1 MSTVKAVRFL
11 RTSLSFVHLGEVKGF
26 QGVFKLTKECIFMSE
41 FEPKIEPAS
50 PAAAPVTA
58 KMYHGDTKKLVS
70 LAMLT
75 ALAYIV
81 MILSKALPQVSGFL
95 QLDLKDT
102 IICIGGFLFG
112 PMAAAVSSIV
122 VAVIEMFTYSDTGI
136 IGCIMNMLATCAFCC
151 TASFVYKRIH
161 TKKGAVIGLSCGVVV
176 LTIVMLLWNYLI
188 TPIYMKIDRAVVA
201 AMLPTVFLPFNLVK
215 GGLNM
220 AIILLIYKPV
230 VTALRKAHLVP
241 ESKDGSK
248 QGGRINAG
256 FLLFALALLG
266 TFVTLALV
274 MLEII

>member
-1 MSTVKAVRFL
+1 MFNNKFEPAMEPRTTVAPSQSRMSVKSL
-11 RTSLSFVHLGEVKGF
+11 TSLS
-26 QGVFKLTKECIFMSE
+26 
-41 FEPKIEPAS
+41 
-50 PAAAPVTA
+50 
-58 KMYHGDTKKLVS
+58 
-70 LAMLT
+70 MLT

-122 VAVIEMFTYSDTGI
+122 VATIEMFTYSDTGI
-136 IGCIMNMLATCAFCC
+136 IGCLMNMLATCAFCC
-151 TASFVYKRIH
+151 TASFIYKRIH

-176 LTIVMLLWNYLI
+176 LTVVMLLWNYLI

-220 AIILLIYKPV
+220 AVILLLYKPV

-241 ESKDGSK
+241 ESMDSSK
-248 QGGRINAG
+248 QAGRVNAG
-256 FLLFALALLG
+256 FLLFSLALLG
-266 TFVTLALV
+266 TFATLALV
-274 MLEII
+274 LMGII